1 MRCCE
6 VSKLDL
12 MPDLDVIMIYY
23 RENISWGLNGG
34 LRVCKIL
41 LCQSRVEEN
50 VFSCYTAGPVGNAY
64 YKMGGSPGV
73 GTPNPTPPLDVPR
86 ENAWTGICHSRVRY
100 STIIQGPVGT
110 A

>member
-1 MRCCE
+1 MFDAEEE
-6 VSKLDL
+6 VCPSIVE
-12 MPDLDVIMIYY
+12 P
-23 RENISWGLNGG
+23 LNGDLFKVAVSVG
-34 LRVCKIL
+34 MGSL
-41 LCQSRVEEN
+41 
-50 VFSCYTAGPVGNAY
+50 PVGNAY